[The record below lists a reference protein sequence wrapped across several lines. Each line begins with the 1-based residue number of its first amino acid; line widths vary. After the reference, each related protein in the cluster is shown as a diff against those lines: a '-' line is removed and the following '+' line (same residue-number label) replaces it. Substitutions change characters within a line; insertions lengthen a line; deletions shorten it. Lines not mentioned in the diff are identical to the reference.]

1 MRTNSEEKIID
12 ALDRLK
18 GYIAEC
24 DFVGAG
30 WGTCIQRG
38 ANRCVNCDASDA
50 LSTLFAE
57 LVFIGV
63 LKLDEDNKNAS
74 EYRIATDDEKT
85 ARDCY
90 EGYELLIG
98 PNGFECALTEPED
111 RTFYRDLKPIIEELN
126 RLSRKS

>member
-1 MRTNSEEKIID
+1 MRTNSEEKIIS

-18 GYIAEC
+18 AYIAEC
-24 DFVGAG
+24 DFAGAG

-63 LKLDEDNKNAS
+63 LKLDDDKNIS
-74 EYRIATDDEKT
+74 EYRIATNEEKK
-85 ARDCY
+85 AHDCY
-90 EGYELLIG
+90 EEYELLIG

-111 RTFYRDLKPIIEELN
+111 RTFYRDLKPVIEELN